1 MKLGH
6 YDMPESY
13 IKFLIQSL
21 TGVDV
26 DQKLVDI
33 VAVSVLVLVLGASVL
48 LNIKD
53 WRKRRKA
60 SKTS

>member
-1 MKLGH
+1 
-6 YDMPESY
+6 MPESY

-26 DQKLVDI
+26 DQRLVDI
-33 VAVSVLVLVLGASVL
+33 SAVFVLVLASGASAL

-53 WRKRRKA
+53 WRKSRKTSKA
-60 SKTS
+60 S